1 MTDSISSRQNLINT
15 CRKVTLKANFLD
27 DDILLPVTYATVPL
41 QEMEG
46 ECKKMQKEAEED
58 FGDGCL
64 AR

>member
-1 MTDSISSRQNLINT
+1 MTW
-15 CRKVTLKANFLD
+15 
-27 DDILLPVTYATVPL
+27 

-64 AR
+64 ARWAPFLFFKGSGFEVSILPTSARLSFLR